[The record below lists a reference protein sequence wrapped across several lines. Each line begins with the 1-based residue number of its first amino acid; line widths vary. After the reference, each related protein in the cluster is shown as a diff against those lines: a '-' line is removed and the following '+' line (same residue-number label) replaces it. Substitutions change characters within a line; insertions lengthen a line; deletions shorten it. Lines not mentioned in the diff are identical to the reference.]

1 MYAPSRSHRFAF
13 FHCTHPNDVFDDLAV
28 MRMLNVILTMLY
40 DGGGKKSFALAFPVY
55 QNNKLG
61 GAIKCLV
68 MEIIRGHSVSL
79 REHDSDDERVNLS
92 SLSGDFVKR
101 VFVDLQR
108 AL

>member
-68 MEIIRGHSVSL
+68 MEIIRECS
-79 REHDSDDERVNLS
+79 DDDERVNLS
-92 SLSGDFVKR
+92 SLTGGFCEKGVC
-101 VFVDLQR
+101 
-108 AL
+108 

>member
-1 MYAPSRSHRFAF
+1 MCECTLLPNHKSAF

-68 MEIIRGHSVSL
+68 MEIIRECS
-79 REHDSDDERVNLS
+79 DDDERVNLS

>member
-92 SLSGDFVKR
+92 SLTGGFCEKGVC
-101 VFVDLQR
+101 
-108 AL
+108 